1 MLLKRLSLENFKRF
15 KKLEREFGPGINVV
29 KGPLNEIGKSTLLE
43 GIVAALFEN
52 PKSTRKELER
62 YTTWG
67 SDQRCKTAI
76 EFEAEGKRYLLEKD
90 FDMKTMRLT
99 ALDTGREWNTPKEVA
114 EKLRELLGTDSA
126 TLFLSTSF
134 IRQGEVRDISSG
146 RKEIGESLEG
156 IVTGGTEETVASRVV
171 EKIDKQIGALAKGL
185 EKPTKSPGPIAGLAQ
200 QVKDL
205 QQELAEVEEE
215 IAEVERQKVELVEVL
230 HEIER
235 VEAKLGE
242 AEALLEKN
250 RRRQEIEE
258 KIVKLEKEYDKIDAL
273 IRDIGALQKQMQEAE
288 LAIQEI
294 EGFGDMQEVLEFANR
309 LHELEAKRNNI
320 SEGLPKRRRELETAE
335 EHLKRNRLLERVAS
349 RTSVIIGA
357 VVSVAGF
364 VGMLF
369 TMASLSA
376 GVIGFLF
383 LVGAMWARSSLTRQ
397 KTQISDL
404 QDRIGRMEEAI
415 EEVEQQEREVLS
427 QVNCAS
433 GEEFRQRE
441 KKHSELV
448 KQKDTYQNQLLGKLG
463 AQTLDQ
469 IEQQRRE
476 AARMLAE
483 EREKLTDDLRSTR
496 VSPEEYVR
504 LEKEVESL
512 RNEKGR
518 LQSRKMECEV
528 GIRKARF
535 NPEGQAR
542 REEMLDALKNALA
555 REERRLQVYQLA
567 RDFVSRARAET
578 LLSATDLLQ
587 AEIQKNFEVFTNG
600 KYRKVRVGEGSMD
613 FWVYSE
619 EKGNWVRPEE
629 LSGGAVDEFYL
640 ACRLALVRLIYGDE
654 RLPLVLDDPF
664 VNFDEPRL
672 VRTLEYLSE
681 LSNEHQIIL
690 FTLREAYD
698 SVADRVIQLT

>member
-1 MLLKRLSLENFKRF
+1 
-15 KKLEREFGPGINVV
+15 
-29 KGPLNEIGKSTLLE
+29 
-43 GIVAALFEN
+43 
-52 PKSTRKELER
+52 
-62 YTTWG
+62 
-67 SDQRCKTAI
+67 
-76 EFEAEGKRYLLEKD
+76 
-90 FDMKTMRLT
+90 
-99 ALDTGREWNTPKEVA
+99 
-114 EKLRELLGTDSA
+114 
-126 TLFLSTSF
+126 
-134 IRQGEVRDISSG
+134 
-146 RKEIGESLEG
+146 
-156 IVTGGTEETVASRVV
+156 
-171 EKIDKQIGALAKGL
+171 
-185 EKPTKSPGPIAGLAQ
+185 
-200 QVKDL
+200 
-205 QQELAEVEEE
+205 
-215 IAEVERQKVELVEVL
+215 
-230 HEIER
+230 
-235 VEAKLGE
+235 
-242 AEALLEKN
+242 
-250 RRRQEIEE
+250 
-258 KIVKLEKEYDKIDAL
+258 
-273 IRDIGALQKQMQEAE
+273 
-288 LAIQEI
+288 
-294 EGFGDMQEVLEFANR
+294 
-309 LHELEAKRNNI
+309 
-320 SEGLPKRRRELETAE
+320 
-335 EHLKRNRLLERVAS
+335 
-349 RTSVIIGA
+349 
-357 VVSVAGF
+357 
-364 VGMLF
+364 
-369 TMASLSA
+369 
-376 GVIGFLF
+376 
-383 LVGAMWARSSLTRQ
+383 
-397 KTQISDL
+397 
-404 QDRIGRMEEAI
+404 MEEAI

-469 IEQQRRE
+469 IERQRRE

-483 EREKLTDDLRSTR
+483 ERERLTDDLRSTR

-535 NPEGQAR
+535 DPEGQAR